1 MGQYYVIVNLD
12 KKQYLHPH
20 RAGDGLKLLEFAC
33 SSNATMTCLA
43 ILLADGNGRGGGD
56 LRSEDPIVGSWA
68 GDRIVVAGDYA
79 DALSYVDEAT
89 LAVYRD
95 KRMTD
100 EPDQAE
106 TIRAAEPSLY
116 GVADV
121 LFEDVTAKALS
132 ALADDRRLAE
142 AMAKRAREDF
152 LLARTVKG
160 SADLQ
165 AKLGIDAAEL
175 RS

>member
-1 MGQYYVIVNLD
+1 MAHAGLSVSRSGRFLVIEGARFQVKLNCL
-12 KKQYLHPH
+12 
-20 RAGDGLKLLEFAC
+20 RGLLYEFGIVLPKGPAAALEQ
-33 SSNATMTCLA
+33 LA
-43 ILLADGNGRGGGD
+43 AQRERLEQAR
-56 LRSEDPIVGSWA
+56 R
-68 GDRIVVAGDYA
+68 
-79 DALSYVDEAT
+79 
-89 LAVYRD
+89 
-95 KRMTD
+95 
-100 EPDQAE
+100 DQAE
-106 TIRAAEPSLY
+106 W
-116 GVADV
+116 VV

-175 RS
+175 PDGLRIIGGQPRQQEPLHPILIEPVGNRAL